1 MELHVRI
8 EGRADLSGQ
17 IFRELRAAIL
27 AGKLRGGDA
36 VPPSRELARQL
47 EVARSTVAIA
57 YDRLVGEGYL
67 TGRVGSGTFV
77 SAGLA
82 RPPSAPAPTGAL
94 VPRDVWDGIP
104 PASGRH
110 VPAPYDFRVGVPD
123 VYAFPWSVW
132 RRITASQLTAPS
144 VEEAMYSPPPGL
156 PRLQA
161 AIARHVGA
169 SRGVSAHPDQVMIT
183 NGIRQAIDLTARVLL
198 EPGDTVAV
206 EDPGYLP
213 PRRLFASLGLNVA
226 PVPVDD
232 QGLVVDAIPAA
243 ARAVFVTPSHQF
255 PLGIAMSLPRRLSLL
270 DWAVRRRAV
279 VIEDD
284 YDSDFRFSGRPLE
297 TLHSLDNSGRVVY
310 VASFSKLLMPT
321 LRLGF
326 LIAPPGIQNA
336 LTAARAVTD
345 WHTPAPSQQTLA
357 EFIDSGHLARHL
369 RRMRTRYQVRHDLIT
384 ATIAHDLG
392 RWLTPLP
399 SHAGMHLTARAA
411 AGVNASTMDAI
422 VADARQRGVK
432 VFPLHWYAS
441 RPDECAGLV
450 LGYGAIDVAAIPSGL
465 TKLRATLAATLG

>member
-1 MELHVRI
+1 
-8 EGRADLSGQ
+8 
-17 IFRELRAAIL
+17 
-27 AGKLRGGDA
+27 
-36 VPPSRELARQL
+36 
-47 EVARSTVAIA
+47 
-57 YDRLVGEGYL
+57 
-67 TGRVGSGTFV
+67 
-77 SAGLA
+77 
-82 RPPSAPAPTGAL
+82 
-94 VPRDVWDGIP
+94 
-104 PASGRH
+104 
-110 VPAPYDFRVGVPD
+110 
-123 VYAFPWSVW
+123 
-132 RRITASQLTAPS
+132 
-144 VEEAMYSPPPGL
+144 
-156 PRLQA
+156 
-161 AIARHVGA
+161 
-169 SRGVSAHPDQVMIT
+169 
-183 NGIRQAIDLTARVLL
+183 
-198 EPGDTVAV
+198 
-206 EDPGYLP
+206 
-213 PRRLFASLGLNVA
+213 
-226 PVPVDD
+226 
-232 QGLVVDAIPAA
+232 
-243 ARAVFVTPSHQF
+243 
-255 PLGIAMSLPRRLSLL
+255 MSLPRRLSP
-270 DWAVRRRAV
+270 ARTGPYAAGAV

-297 TLHSLDNSGRVVY
+297 TLHSLDNGGRVVY

-450 LGYGAIDVAAIPSGL
+450 LGYGAIDVAAIHRASPSSAPPSQQPSAERRTDRWSSSGAVAEAGV
-465 TKLRATLAATLG
+465 TGPCDRGCTVRRRVAWRTR